1 MLRLVSSPS
10 RTTPTHVI
18 RLHGFARG
26 LASSSSARFQSTR
39 DLGSQDKWHQDG
51 SLPLII
57 GGREVITQSSFPVIS
72 PLTGKEIW
80 SSSSASRQDA
90 IDAANAAEA
99 AFPAWSRTKPSERRD
114 IFLKAADI
122 IEKRREEL
130 KYYIHHEI
138 GADEGYQNF
147 MLALSTE
154 GLKDTAGKIADAVRG
169 QVPVSNHDGMKA
181 IIHRRPYGVVLGIAP
196 W

>member
-1 MLRLVSSPS
+1 MLIPVLSSS
-10 RTTPTHVI
+10 RTTRAHVI
-18 RLHGFARG
+18 RLDGFARR
-26 LASSSSARFQSTR
+26 LASSPGARFQSTR
-39 DLGSQDKWHQDG
+39 NLGSQDKLQRDG

-57 GGREVITQSSFPVIS
+57 CGREIITESTFPVIS

-90 IDAANAAEA
+90 IDAADAAQA

-169 QVPVSNHDGMKA
+169 QVPISNHDGMKA
-181 IIHRRPYGVVLGIAP
+181 IIHKRPYGVVLGIAP